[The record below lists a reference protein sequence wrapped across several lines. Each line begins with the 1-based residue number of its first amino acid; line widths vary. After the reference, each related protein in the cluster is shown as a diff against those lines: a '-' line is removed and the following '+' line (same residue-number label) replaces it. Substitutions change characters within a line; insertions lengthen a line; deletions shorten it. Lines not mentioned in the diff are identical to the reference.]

1 METFLLATT
10 IIALAAALV
19 MSVVAAKVSREERR
33 RSSARVAALT
43 AAAGV
48 APPEVPV
55 AKEEPRRAPWSKSA
69 PSRAIGFDT
78 REKVEVRAAA
88 TAEVAP
94 PPIPIPVPGSR
105 LPVPDVGSIEL
116 PLQHGFLSER
126 ATPQTSSGGQKFLA
140 LAAALLFVVLAT
152 GFIWQWSN
160 SKAAA
165 APATVVKTE
174 PLELVSLRHDRQ
186 ASKLSVSGL
195 VRNPVAGKAV
205 EHLTAVV
212 FLFDGQ
218 GTFVTSAKAPVDFVK
233 LSSGDESPF
242 VVTLDA
248 PSTVARYRVSFRT
261 EEGIMPHIDRRGETP
276 IADGSVK

>member
-10 IIALAAALV
+10 IIALVIALV

-43 AAAGV
+43 AAAGI
-48 APPEVPV
+48 APPVV
-55 AKEEPRRAPWSKSA
+55 SSDEEPRRAPWAKSPA
-69 PSRAIGFDT
+69 PARAIGFDM
-78 REKVEVRAAA
+78 REAREVKAAA
-88 TAEVAP
+88 PVEIMAP
-94 PPIPIPVPGSR
+94 PPVPEIGA
-105 LPVPDVGSIEL
+105 IEL
-116 PLQHGFLSER
+116 PLQHGFLNGP
-126 ATPQTSSGGQKFLA
+126 ATPRASSGGQRFLA
-140 LAAALLFVVLAT
+140 LAAAMLFVVLAT

-160 SKAAA
+160 SKSSTASAA
-165 APATVVKTE
+165 VVTTE
-174 PLELVSLRHDRQ
+174 PLELLSLRHDRQ
-186 ASKLSVSGL
+186 SSKLSVSGL

-205 EHLTAVV
+205 EHLSAVV

-248 PSTVARYRVSFRT
+248 PASVARYRVSFRT
-261 EEGIMPHIDRRGETP
+261 DEGIMPHIDRRGQGPGAGNEEVR
-276 IADGSVK
+276 IKK